1 MEYND
6 TDKLLERDIL
16 VLIMTVS
23 GSIIGWYEIIKAVA
37 DYV

>member
-6 TDKLLERDIL
+6 TDKLLERDII
-16 VLIMTVS
+16 VLIMMVS
-23 GSIIGWYEIIKAVA
+23 GSIIGWYEIIKAVT

>member
-6 TDKLLERDIL
+6 TDKLLERDII
-16 VLIMTVS
+16 VLIMMVS

>member
-6 TDKLLERDIL
+6 TDKLLERDII
-16 VLIMTVS
+16 VLIMLVS

-37 DYV
+37 NYV

>member
-6 TDKLLERDIL
+6 TDKLLERDII
-16 VLIMTVS
+16 VLIMMVS
-23 GSIIGWYEIIKAVA
+23 GSIVGWYEVIKAVA